1 MRDTPGGYSIRLK
14 YLTMTDKRGTP
25 GGLNRQKLG
34 AHQGRLNITH
44 VKRDTMDH
52 HQSEKK
58 GTPGGLHR
66 KYVSIL

>member
-1 MRDTPGGYSIRLK
+1 
-14 YLTMTDKRGTP
+14 MTDKRGTP
-25 GGLNRQKLG
+25 GGLNKQKLG

-58 GTPGGLHR
+58 GGHQGDSTENMFPFR
-66 KYVSIL
+66 NEIFVVFDTFKI